1 MTHIPKDIEA
11 LLMVGTSEK
20 SADLYY
26 ATRFRAPDDLIFVWT
41 QNEKILLVSS
51 LEFDR
56 ASEEAD
62 VDLVLH
68 YKDYENKVR
77 SGGEENPSYDDV
89 ITTLFQELQIKIIHV
104 AEAFPI
110 GLGDALRAK
119 GWDLRLIPSPLFP
132 NRQIKA
138 CAEIEY
144 IRDSQKAAELGMT
157 VALDLLR
164 ESDIQQ
170 EELVLDGKVLTAE
183 RIRRAIN
190 IALMDGEYV
199 ANHTIV
205 ACGEQGCDPHQKGR
219 GPLLANKPIIIDIF
233 PFHNQYGYF
242 GDITRTVVKGEA
254 SQKVKALYKT
264 VLEAQEIAL
273 KKIKHGAKGDE
284 IHSSVQRF
292 FSSNGYETGLQEGFI
307 QGFFHGT
314 GHGVGLEIHEAPRI
328 SQQNDILQ
336 SGQVVTVEPGLYYR
350 GIGGVRIE
358 DTVVVRSND
367 CENLTSFP
375 KILEIS

>member
-1 MTHIPKDIEA
+1 MTHIPKNIDT

-26 ATRFRAPDDLIFVWT
+26 ATRFRAPDDVIFIWT
-41 QNEKILLVSS
+41 QNEKILLVNS

-56 ASEEAD
+56 ACEEAD
-62 VDLVLH
+62 VDRVLQ

-77 SGGEENPSYDDV
+77 SRGEENPTQENV
-89 ITTLFQELQIKIIHV
+89 ITALLEELKTKTIHV

-110 GLGDALRAK
+110 GLGDALRSMGK
-119 GWDLRLIPSPLFP
+119 DIRVVSNPLFP
-132 NRQIKA
+132 KREIKTSS
-138 CAEIEY
+138 EVEY

-157 VALDLLR
+157 AALDLLH
-164 ESDIQQ
+164 ESEIQ
-170 EELVLDGKVLTAE
+170 EERLLIDGKILTSE
-183 RIRRAIN
+183 RLRRAIN
-190 IALMDGEYV
+190 VALMDIEYV
-199 ANHTIV
+199 SNRTIV
-205 ACGEQGCDPHQKGR
+205 ACGEQGCDPHQEGH
-219 GPLLANKPIIIDIF
+219 GPLLANQPIIIDIF
-233 PFHNQYGYF
+233 PFHNQHGYF

-254 SQKVKALYKT
+254 SKKVKALYAT
-264 VLEAQEIAL
+264 VLEAQKIAL
-273 KKIKHGAKGDE
+273 SSIKHGAKGDE

-292 FSSNGYETGLQEGFI
+292 FSSNGYHTGLQEGFI

-314 GHGVGLEIHEAPRI
+314 GHGLGLEIHESPRI
-328 SQQNDILQ
+328 SQQKDILR

-350 GIGGVRIE
+350 GIGGIRIE

-375 KILEIS
+375 KKLEIA

>member
-1 MTHIPKDIEA
+1 MTHIPKNIDT

-26 ATRFRAPDDLIFVWT
+26 ATRFRAPDDVIFIWT
-41 QNEKILLVSS
+41 QNEKILLVNS

-56 ASEEAD
+56 ACEEAD
-62 VDLVLH
+62 VDRVLQ

-77 SGGEENPSYDDV
+77 SRGEENPTQENV
-89 ITTLFQELQIKIIHV
+89 ITALLEELKTKTIHV

-110 GLGDALRAK
+110 GLGDALRSMGK
-119 GWDLRLIPSPLFP
+119 DIRVVSNPLFP
-132 NRQIKA
+132 KREIKTSR
-138 CAEIEY
+138 EVEY

-157 VALDLLR
+157 AALDLLH
-164 ESDIQQ
+164 ESEIQ
-170 EELVLDGKVLTAE
+170 EERLLIDGKILTSE
-183 RIRRAIN
+183 RLRRAIN
-190 IALMDGEYV
+190 VALMDIEYV
-199 ANHTIV
+199 SNRTIV
-205 ACGEQGCDPHQKGR
+205 ACGEQGCDPHQEGH
-219 GPLLANKPIIIDIF
+219 GPLLANQPIIIDIF
-233 PFHNQYGYF
+233 PFHNQHGYF

-254 SQKVKALYKT
+254 SKKVTALYET

-273 KKIKHGAKGDE
+273 SNIKHGAKGDE

-292 FSSNGYETGLQEGFI
+292 FSSNGYHTGLQEGFI

-314 GHGVGLEIHEAPRI
+314 GHGLGLEIHESPRI
-328 SQQNDILQ
+328 SQQKNILR

-350 GIGGVRIE
+350 GIGGIRIE

-375 KILEIS
+375 KKLEIA

>member
-1 MTHIPKDIEA
+1 MTHIPKNIDT

-26 ATRFRAPDDLIFVWT
+26 ATRFRAPDDVIFIWT
-41 QNEKILLVSS
+41 QNEKILLVNS

-56 ASEEAD
+56 ACEEAD
-62 VDLVLH
+62 VDRVLQ

-77 SGGEENPSYDDV
+77 SRGEENPTQENV
-89 ITTLFQELQIKIIHV
+89 IIALLEELKTKTIHV

-110 GLGDALRAK
+110 GLGDALRSMGK
-119 GWDLRLIPSPLFP
+119 DIRVVSNPLFP
-132 NRQIKA
+132 KREIKTSS
-138 CAEIEY
+138 EVEY

-157 VALDLLR
+157 AALDLLH
-164 ESDIQQ
+164 ESEIQ
-170 EELVLDGKVLTAE
+170 EERLLIDGKILTSE
-183 RIRRAIN
+183 RLRRAIN
-190 IALMDGEYV
+190 VALMDIEYV
-199 ANHTIV
+199 SNRTIV
-205 ACGEQGCDPHQKGR
+205 ACGEQGCDPHQEGH
-219 GPLLANKPIIIDIF
+219 GPLLANQPIIIDIF
-233 PFHNQYGYF
+233 PFHNQHGYF

-254 SQKVKALYKT
+254 SKKVKALYAT
-264 VLEAQEIAL
+264 VLEAQKIAL
-273 KKIKHGAKGDE
+273 SSIKHGAKGDE

-292 FSSNGYETGLQEGFI
+292 FSSNGYHTGLQEGFI

-314 GHGVGLEIHEAPRI
+314 GHGLGLEIHESPRI
-328 SQQNDILQ
+328 SQQKDILR

-350 GIGGVRIE
+350 GIGGIRIE

-375 KILEIS
+375 KKLEIA

>member
-1 MTHIPKDIEA
+1 MTQIPKNIDT

-20 SADLYY
+20 LADLYY
-26 ATRFRAPDDLIFVWT
+26 ATQFRAPDDVIFVWT
-41 QNEKILLVSS
+41 QNEKILLVNS

-56 ASEEAD
+56 ACEEAD
-62 VDLVLH
+62 VDRVLQ
-68 YKDYENKVR
+68 YKDYENNVR
-77 SGGEENPSYDDV
+77 SRDGENPTQENV
-89 ITTLFQELQIKIIHV
+89 IIALLEELQTKTIHV

-110 GLGDALRAK
+110 GLGDALRSK
-119 GWDLRLIPSPLFP
+119 GMDLRVVSNPLFP
-132 NRQIKA
+132 NRQIKTRS
-138 CAEIEY
+138 EVEY

-157 VALDLLR
+157 AALDLLH
-164 ESDIQQ
+164 ESEIQ
-170 EELVLDGKVLTAE
+170 EEKLVIDGKILTSE

-190 IALMDGEYV
+190 MALLDIEYV
-199 ANHTIV
+199 SNHTIV
-205 ACGEQGCDPHQKGR
+205 ACGEQGCDPHQEGR
-219 GPLLANKPIIIDIF
+219 GPLLANQPIIIDIF
-233 PFHNQYGYF
+233 PFHSRHGYF
-242 GDITRTVVKGEA
+242 GDITRTVVKGKA
-254 SQKVKALYKT
+254 SKKVKALYET

-273 KKIKHGAKGDE
+273 SNIKHGAKGDE

-292 FSSNGYETGLQEGFI
+292 FSSNGYQTGLQEGFI

-328 SQQNDILQ
+328 SQQKDILQ

-375 KILEIS
+375 KKLEIA

>member
-1 MTHIPKDIEA
+1 MTHIPKNIDT

-26 ATRFRAPDDLIFVWT
+26 ATRFRAPDDVIFIWT
-41 QNEKILLVSS
+41 QNEKILLVNS

-56 ASEEAD
+56 ACEEAD
-62 VDLVLH
+62 VDRVLQ

-77 SGGEENPSYDDV
+77 SRGEENPTQENV
-89 ITTLFQELQIKIIHV
+89 ITALLEELKTKTIHV

-110 GLGDALRAK
+110 GLGDALRSMGK
-119 GWDLRLIPSPLFP
+119 DIRVVSNPLFP
-132 NRQIKA
+132 KREIKTSS
-138 CAEIEY
+138 EVEY

-157 VALDLLR
+157 AALDLLH
-164 ESDIQQ
+164 ESEIQ
-170 EELVLDGKVLTAE
+170 EDRLLIDDKILTSE
-183 RIRRAIN
+183 RLRRAIN
-190 IALMDGEYV
+190 VALMDIEYV
-199 ANHTIV
+199 SNRTIV
-205 ACGEQGCDPHQKGR
+205 ACGEQGCDPHQEGH
-219 GPLLANKPIIIDIF
+219 GPLLANQPIIIDIF
-233 PFHNQYGYF
+233 PFHNQHGYF

-254 SQKVKALYKT
+254 SKKVKALYAT
-264 VLEAQEIAL
+264 VLEAQKIAL
-273 KKIKHGAKGDE
+273 SSIKHGAKGDE

-292 FSSNGYETGLQEGFI
+292 FSSNGYHTGLQEGFI

-314 GHGVGLEIHEAPRI
+314 GHGLGLEIHESPRI
-328 SQQNDILQ
+328 SQQKDILR

-350 GIGGVRIE
+350 GIGGIRIE

-375 KILEIS
+375 KKLEIA